1 MICLGIESTAH
12 TFGASV
18 VTAKGEILSDVRDMF
33 TTESGGLIP
42 TKVANHHQAVHDSV
56 IRKALEESKVK
67 KIDLISFS
75 RAPGLAPCLHVGL
88 RAAKEFAQHLKVP
101 IIGINHPIA
110 HLSSGTW
117 LTEAKDPIYLFV
129 SGANTQ
135 IIALEGN
142 RFRIFG
148 ETLDVGVGN
157 ALDKFARGLGL
168 GFPGGPQVEKLAL
181 NGKWIELPYLVKGMD
196 TAFSGL
202 VTSALNLY
210 KKGASKEDLC
220 YSFQEVAFSM
230 LTEVTE
236 RAMAHCNKKEVV
248 IIGGVAANKRL
259 ASMLNI
265 MCRERN
271 AKFFVVPLKYS
282 GDQGAMIAWQGLLE
296 YQAGTRNNLEELTID
311 PYQRVD
317 AVKVNWKIKGS
328 Y

>member
-18 VTAKGEILSDVRDMF
+18 VSAKGEILSDVRDMY
-33 TTESGGLIP
+33 TTENGGMNP
-42 TKVANHHQAVHDSV
+42 TEVKLHHQAVAEKVVREAIEKSG
-56 IRKALEESKVK
+56 VK
-67 KIDLISFS
+67 KIDLVAVA
-75 RAPGLAPCLHVGL
+75 RAPGLAPCLLIGMKK
-88 RAAKEFAQHLKVP
+88 AKEIAKDLGCP
-101 IIGINHPIA
+101 IIGVNHPIA

-135 IIALEGN
+135 IIALEGG

-168 GFPGGPQVEKLAL
+168 GFPGGPKVEELAKK
-181 NGKWIELPYLVKGMD
+181 GKWIEMPYTVKGMD
-196 TAFSGL
+196 TSFSGL
-202 VTSALNLY
+202 VTNALTKF

-220 YSFQEVAFSM
+220 FSFQEVAFSM
-230 LTEVTE
+230 LAEVTE
-236 RAMAHCNKKEVV
+236 RAMAHCNKDNLV

-259 ASMLNI
+259 AHMLDT
-265 MCRERN
+265 MCRARG
-271 AKFFVVPLKYS
+271 AKFYAVPMKYS

-296 YQAGTRNNLEELTID
+296 YQSGTRNNIEELDID
-311 PYQRVD
+311 PLQRVD
-317 AVKVNWKIKGS
+317 EVKVNWI
-328 Y
+328 

>member
-12 TFGASV
+12 TFSACV

-42 TKVANHHQAVHDSV
+42 TKVANHHQAIHEAV
-56 IRKALEESKVK
+56 IRKAIEEAKAP
-67 KIDLISFS
+67 KIDLVAVS

-88 RAAKEFAQHLKVP
+88 RAAKEVAKSLSVP
-101 IIGINHPIA
+101 IIGVNHPIA

-135 IIALEGN
+135 IIALEGG

-157 ALDKFARGLGL
+157 ALDKFARNIGL

-181 NGKWIELPYLVKGMD
+181 NGKWTELPYLVKGMD

-202 VTSALNLY
+202 VTAALNKF
-210 KKGASKEDLC
+210 KKGVSKEDLC

-259 ASMLNI
+259 ASMLEI
-265 MCRERN
+265 MCKERN

-296 YQAGTRNNLEELTID
+296 YQAGTRIDADKLDID

-317 AVKVNWKIKGS
+317 AIKVNWKIK
-328 Y
+328 